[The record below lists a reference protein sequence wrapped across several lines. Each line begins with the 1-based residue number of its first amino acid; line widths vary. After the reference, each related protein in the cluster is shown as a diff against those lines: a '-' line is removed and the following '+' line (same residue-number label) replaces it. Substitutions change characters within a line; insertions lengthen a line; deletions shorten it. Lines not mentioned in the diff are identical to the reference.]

1 MATLA
6 FGLVAVLA
14 TSEPAAN
21 RIASSPLVGQAA
33 PAVVGTALD
42 GSEFDLADQAG
53 RWTLVNFFATW
64 CAPCRQEHDDLVRFH
79 ERHEAIGDAGVVSV
93 VFNDELSDARRFFD
107 EFGAPFPVITS
118 DDGAIALDFGVAKV
132 PESYLVSPDGVIVA
146 KIIGG
151 VTDEGLRRTS
161 WPASPA
167 PTREG
172 PPVRRGRARALSY
185 VAMAVVAVT
194 VLVVG
199 ALDQA
204 GARTEEDRVQAIS
217 RTIQCPACSG
227 QSVAGSNASSAQAIR
242 AEIADRVAEGETDD
256 EIHAYFASRYGDQI
270 LLAPPSSGAGAVVWI
285 RRSSPSP
292 WRPWAWPRRSGG
304 GSGGSEPAVR
314 RGS

>member
-1 MATLA
+1 MRSAWDEPEQPGEADAADEAREAEADAVRAGLPRGRVIATALVVAALA

-33 PAVVGTALD
+33 PPVVGTTLD
-42 GSEFDLADQAG
+42 GSEFDLADESG

-93 VFNDELSDARRFFD
+93 VFNDELSDARSFFD

-151 VTDEGLRRTS
+151 VTDEGL
-161 WPASPA
+161 
-167 PTREG
+167 
-172 PPVRRGRARALSY
+172 
-185 VAMAVVAVT
+185 
-194 VLVVG
+194 
-199 ALDQA
+199 
-204 GARTEEDRVQAIS
+204 ED
-217 RTIQCPACSG
+217 
-227 QSVAGSNASSAQAIR
+227 
-242 AEIADRVAEGETDD
+242 
-256 EIHAYFASRYGDQI
+256 
-270 LLAPPSSGAGAVVWI
+270 LLARFAGTD
-285 RRSSPSP
+285 P
-292 WRPWAWPRRSGG
+292 
-304 GSGGSEPAVR
+304 
-314 RGS
+314 